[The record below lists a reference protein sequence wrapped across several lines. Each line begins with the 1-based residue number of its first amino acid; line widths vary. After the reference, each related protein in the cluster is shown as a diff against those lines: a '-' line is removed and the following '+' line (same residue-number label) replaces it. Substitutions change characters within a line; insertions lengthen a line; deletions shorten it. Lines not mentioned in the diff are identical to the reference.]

1 MNWFELIYKFFGG
14 LGVFFL
20 GMKFLSEGLQAIAGP
35 MIKSVINALTT
46 NRVMAVLVGAFVTT
60 LVQSSSVTT
69 VMVVG
74 LVNAGLMEL
83 TQAIGVILGANIGT
97 TITGWIIAIKVGK
110 YGLLLVGVGIFPM
123 LFANRDNFKQV
134 GKVCVALGFIFLGLE
149 FMSGAFKPLRSDEGF
164 LAMLQY
170 FSADHLGSLLACIG
184 IGTLLTMIVQS
195 SSAMLGVTI
204 ALASTGAITFQ
215 TAAAL
220 VLGENI
226 GTTITALLASIP
238 ANTEAKRA
246 ARAHTL
252 FNVIGVSVM
261 VPLFWWYVPL
271 VDSMISGSVTQT
283 GPDGSFVNVAS
294 HIALAHSLFNV
305 TNTLLFLP
313 FLPWLARLVVL
324 ITPRPKT
331 KETSRLRHL
340 DSDIQVPPSLAL
352 VASEKEMIVFSEMVS
367 EALKE
372 TQRVIL
378 EPEKYLQAAEN
389 INRIEKES
397 DELQRDITVYLA
409 RIQQGTLTNQESTQS
424 QSLIRV
430 ADELESITD
439 YCASIVRYRNRIT
452 GTEEFTPDA
461 LAELKDYSDGVLR
474 YFGLVRDG
482 FRERKKWDVP
492 KMKAERDILR
502 DKANEIRQNHE
513 ERLNQGKCQP
523 LTGMIYSDIVVAFRK
538 INGHILN
545 VAESMAGSTGKSGA
559 MAYGDPPGSEEAPG
573 L

>member
-1 MNWFELIYKFFGG
+1 MNWFELIYKFLGG
-14 LGVFFL
+14 LGVFFF
-20 GMKFLSEGLQAIAGP
+20 GMKFLSEGLQAVAGS
-35 MIKSVINALTT
+35 MIKRVIRALTT
-46 NRVMAVLVGAFVTT
+46 NRILAVLVGTFVTT

-110 YGLLLVGVGIFPM
+110 YGLLFVGVGIFPM
-123 LFANRDNFKQV
+123 LFANRDNFKQI

-149 FMSGAFKPLRSDEGF
+149 FMSGAFKPLRSNEGF
-164 LAMLQY
+164 LAMMQY
-170 FSADHLGSLLACIG
+170 FSADHLGSLIACIG
-184 IGTLLTMIVQS
+184 MGTLLTMIIQS

-246 ARAHTL
+246 ARAHAI

-271 VDSMISGSVTQT
+271 VDGLISGSVTQT
-283 GPDGSFVNVAS
+283 GPDGSFVNVAA

-331 KETSRLRHL
+331 KETSRLLHL
-340 DSDIQVPPSLAL
+340 DSDIQIPPALAL
-352 VASEKEMIVFSEMVS
+352 AASEKEMIVFSEMVS

-372 TQRVIL
+372 TQSVIL
-378 EPEKYLQAAEN
+378 EPEKSQQAAEN
-389 INRIEKES
+389 INRIE
-397 DELQRDITVYLA
+397 DECDDRQRDITVYLT
-409 RIQQGTLTNQESTQS
+409 RTQQGTLTNKESIQS

-430 ADELESITD
+430 ADEMESITD
-439 YCASIVRYRNRIT
+439 YCAAIVRYRNRIT
-452 GTEEFTPDA
+452 GTEQFTPDA
-461 LAELKDYSDGVLR
+461 LEELKDYSDGVLR
-474 YFGLVRDG
+474 YFERVLEC
-482 FRERKKWDVP
+482 FRERKQWNVSE
-492 KMKAERDILR
+492 MRAELYILR
-502 DKANEIRQNHE
+502 DQANEIRQNHE
-513 ERLNQGKCQP
+513 ERQNQGRCMA
-523 LTGMIYSDIVVAFRK
+523 LTGMIYSDIVVALRK

-545 VAESMAGSTGKSGA
+545 VVESMAGSAGKSGA
-559 MAYGDPPGSEEAPG
+559 ME
-573 L
+573 

>member
-1 MNWFELIYKFFGG
+1 MNWFELIYKFLGG
-14 LGVFFL
+14 LGVFFF
-20 GMKFLSEGLQAIAGP
+20 GMKFLSEGLQAVAGS
-35 MIKSVINALTT
+35 MIKRVIRALTT
-46 NRVMAVLVGAFVTT
+46 NRILAVLVGTFVTT

-110 YGLLLVGVGIFPM
+110 YGLLFVGVGIFPM
-123 LFANRDNFKQV
+123 LFANRDNFKQI

-149 FMSGAFKPLRSDEGF
+149 FMSGAFKPLRSNEGF
-164 LAMLQY
+164 LAMMQY
-170 FSADHLGSLLACIG
+170 FSADHLGSLIACIG
-184 IGTLLTMIVQS
+184 IGALLTMIIQS

-246 ARAHTL
+246 ARAHAI

-261 VPLFWWYVPL
+261 IPLFWWYVPL
-271 VDSMISGSVTQT
+271 VEGLISGSVTQT
-283 GPDGSFVNVAS
+283 GPDGSFVNVAT

-331 KETSRLRHL
+331 KEVSRLLHL
-340 DSDIQVPPSLAL
+340 NSDIQIPPSMALA
-352 VASEKEMIVFSEMVS
+352 ASEKEMIVFSEMVS

-372 TQRVIL
+372 TQTVIL
-378 EPEKYLQAAEN
+378 EPEKSQQAAEN
-389 INRIEKES
+389 INRIEDES
-397 DELQRDITVYLA
+397 DDRQRDITVYLT
-409 RIQQGTLTNQESTQS
+409 RTQQGTLTNKESIQS

-430 ADELESITD
+430 ADEMESITD
-439 YCASIVRYRNRIT
+439 YCAAIVRYRNRIT
-452 GTEEFTPDA
+452 GTEQFTPDA

-474 YFGLVRDG
+474 YFERVLEC
-482 FRERKKWDVP
+482 FRERKQWNVSE
-492 KMKAERDILR
+492 MRAELYILR
-502 DKANEIRQNHE
+502 DQANKIRQNHE
-513 ERLNQGKCQP
+513 ERQNQGRCMA
-523 LTGMIYSDIVVAFRK
+523 LTGMIYSDIVVALRK
-538 INGHILN
+538 INGHTLN
-545 VAESMAGSTGKSGA
+545 VVESMAGSAGKSGA
-559 MAYGDPPGSEEAPG
+559 ME
-573 L
+573 

>member
-1 MNWFELIYKFFGG
+1 MNWFELIYKFLGG
-14 LGVFFL
+14 LGVFFF
-20 GMKFLSEGLQAIAGP
+20 GMKLLSEGLQAVAGS
-35 MIKSVINALTT
+35 MIKRVISALTT
-46 NRVMAVLVGAFVTT
+46 NRILAVLVGTFVTT
-60 LVQSSSVTT
+60 MVQSSSVTT

-110 YGLLLVGVGIFPM
+110 YGLLFVGVGIFPM
-123 LFANRDNFKQV
+123 LFANRDNFKQI

-149 FMSGAFKPLRSDEGF
+149 FMSGAFKPLRSNEGF
-164 LAMLQY
+164 LAMVQY
-170 FSADHLGSLLACIG
+170 FSADHLGSLIACIG
-184 IGTLLTMIVQS
+184 IGALLTMIIQS

-246 ARAHTL
+246 ARAHAF

-261 VPLFWWYVPL
+261 IPLFWWYVPL
-271 VDSMISGSVTQT
+271 VEGLISGSVTQT
-283 GPDGSFVNVAS
+283 GPDGSFVNVAA

-331 KETSRLRHL
+331 KETSRLLHL
-340 DSDIQVPPSLAL
+340 DSDIQIPPALAL
-352 VASEKEMIVFSEMVS
+352 AASEKEMIIFSEMVS

-372 TQRVIL
+372 TQSVIL
-378 EPEKYLQAAEN
+378 EPEKSQKAAEN
-389 INRIEKES
+389 INRIENEC
-397 DELQRDITVYLA
+397 DERQRDITVYLT
-409 RIQQGTLTNQESTQS
+409 RTQQGALTNRESIQS

-430 ADELESITD
+430 ADEMESITD
-439 YCASIVRYRNRIT
+439 YCASIVRYRNRHT
-452 GTEEFTPDA
+452 GTEQFTPDA

-474 YFGLVRDG
+474 YFDG
-482 FRERKKWDVP
+482 VLDCFREGKQWNVSE
-492 KMKAERDILR
+492 MKVERDILR
-502 DKANEIRQNHE
+502 DQANEIRQNHE
-513 ERLNQGKCQP
+513 KRLNQGKCMA
-523 LTGMIYSDIVVAFRK
+523 LTGMIYSDIVIALRK

-545 VAESMAGSTGKSGA
+545 VAESMAGSTGKSGG
-559 MAYGDPPGSEEAPG
+559 MA
-573 L
+573 

>member
-1 MNWFELIYKFFGG
+1 MNWFELIYKFLGG
-14 LGVFFL
+14 LGVFFF
-20 GMKFLSEGLQAIAGP
+20 GMKFLSEGLQAVAGP
-35 MIKSVINALTT
+35 LIKRVINALTT
-46 NRVMAVLVGAFVTT
+46 NRILAVLVGTFVTT

-83 TQAIGVILGANIGT
+83 TQAIGIILGANIGT

-110 YGLLLVGVGIFPM
+110 YGLLFVALGIFPM
-123 LFANRDNFKQV
+123 LFADRDNFKQI

-149 FMSGAFKPLRSDEGF
+149 FMSDAFKPLRSDEGF
-164 LAMLQY
+164 LAMMQY
-170 FSADHLGSLLACIG
+170 FSADHLGSLIACIG
-184 IGTLLTMIVQS
+184 MGALLTMIIQS

-246 ARAHTL
+246 ARAHAF

-271 VDSMISGSVTQT
+271 VDGLISSSVTQT
-283 GPDGSFVNVAS
+283 GPDGSFVNVAA

-331 KETSRLRHL
+331 KEISRLLHL
-340 DSDIQVPPSLAL
+340 DSDIQIPPSLAL
-352 VASEKEMIVFSEMVS
+352 AASEKEMIVFSEMVS

-372 TQRVIL
+372 TQSVIL
-378 EPEKYLQAAEN
+378 EPEKSQQAAEN
-389 INRIEKES
+389 INRIENEC
-397 DELQRDITVYLA
+397 DELQRDITVYLT
-409 RIQQGTLTNQESTQS
+409 RTQRGTLTNQESIQS

-430 ADELESITD
+430 ADEMESITD

-452 GTEEFTPDA
+452 GTDRFTPDA
-461 LAELKDYSDGVLR
+461 LAELKDYSDWVLR
-474 YFGLVRDG
+474 YFGRVLDC
-482 FRERKKWDVP
+482 FRERKQWNVSE
-492 KMKAERDILR
+492 MKVELDILR
-502 DKANEIRQNHE
+502 DQANEIRQNHE
-513 ERLNQGKCQP
+513 DRLNQGKCLA
-523 LTGMIYSDIVVAFRK
+523 LTGMIYSDIVVALRK

-559 MAYGDPPGSEEAPG
+559 MA
-573 L
+573 